1 MNNYYLY
8 DRNTQIRGPDLSG
21 LTLIILMV
29 TTVFLPII
37 KELQILEIFKNI
49 LVLH

>member
-29 TTVFLPII
+29 TTEYWTLILSLFII
-37 KELQILEIFKNI
+37 IYY
-49 LVLH
+49 VC